1 MTLAAAIIVAGG
13 KGSRSGRAAPKQY
26 ERLLGRQVLDWS
38 MEAFKAH
45 PCVGRIVVVT
55 PADSAPDA
63 WGKGMVSVPG
73 GATRTQSVRNGLA
86 ALDLPGDTPVLI
98 HDAAR
103 PGLSQDMI
111 TSLLTALDRTDA
123 VAPAL
128 PVSDALKTLKDG
140 KLVTVPRDG
149 LSRVQT
155 PQAFRLGAIRK
166 ALDAAAA
173 DLVDDLAAMEATGAR
188 VELIPGDERL
198 HKITFPEDFDMVAR
212 LLGPSVSVPRVGKG
226 FDVHAFEPGD
236 RVTLCGVAIPHDRK
250 LKGHSDA
257 DAAWH
262 ALTDAILGAVALG
275 DIGDHFPPSDDRWK
289 NADSAIFLKESVRLA
304 EAEGYAVASCDI
316 TVICEAPKVKPHRE
330 AMRQRTAELLGL
342 PLQAVS
348 VKATTTEALGFTGR
362 REGIAAEAIAVLVP
376 LTTAR

>member
-38 MEAFKAH
+38 IEAFRAH
-45 PCVGRIVVVT
+45 PGVGRIVVVT
-55 PADSAPDA
+55 PADSAPDE
-63 WGKGMVSVPG
+63 WGKGVVSVTG

-86 ALDLPGDTPVLI
+86 ALDLPSDTPVLI

-111 TSLLTALDRTDA
+111 TSLLAALDRTDA

-128 PVSDALKTLKDG
+128 PVSDALKALKDG
-140 KLVTVPRDG
+140 QMVTVPRDG

-188 VELIPGDERL
+188 VELISGDERL

-212 LLGPSVSVPRVGKG
+212 LLSPCVSVPRVGKG

-236 RVTLCGVAIPHDRK
+236 HVTLCGVAIPHDRK

-304 EAEGYAVASCDI
+304 EAEGYALASCDI

-330 AMRQRTAELLGL
+330 AMRQRTAELLCL

-348 VKATTTEALGFTGR
+348 VKATTTEGLGFTGR

-376 LTTAR
+376 SITAR

>member
-1 MTLAAAIIVAGG
+1 
-13 KGSRSGRAAPKQY
+13 
-26 ERLLGRQVLDWS
+26 
-38 MEAFKAH
+38 
-45 PCVGRIVVVT
+45 
-55 PADSAPDA
+55 
-63 WGKGMVSVPG
+63 
-73 GATRTQSVRNGLA
+73 VRNGLA
-86 ALDLPGDTPVLI
+86 ALDLPSDTPVLI

-111 TSLLTALDRTDA
+111 TSLLAALDRTDA

-128 PVSDALKTLKDG
+128 PVSDALKALKDG
-140 KLVTVPRDG
+140 QMVTVPRDG

-188 VELIPGDERL
+188 VELISGDERL

-212 LLGPSVSVPRVGKG
+212 LLSPSVSVPRVGKG

-236 RVTLCGVAIPHDRK
+236 HVTLCGVAIPHDRK

-304 EAEGYAVASCDI
+304 EAEGYALASCDI

-330 AMRQRTAELLGL
+330 AMRQRTAELLCL

-348 VKATTTEALGFTGR
+348 VKATTTEGLGFTGR

-376 LTTAR
+376 SITAR

>member
-38 MEAFKAH
+38 IEAFRAH
-45 PCVGRIVVVT
+45 PGVGRIVVVT
-55 PADSAPDA
+55 PADSAPDE
-63 WGKGMVSVPG
+63 WGKGVVSVPG

-86 ALDLPGDTPVLI
+86 ALDLPSDTPVLI

-111 TSLLTALDRTDA
+111 TSLLAALDRTDA

-128 PVSDALKTLKDG
+128 PVSDALKALKDG
-140 KLVTVPRDG
+140 QMVTVPRDG

-188 VELIPGDERL
+188 VELISGDERL

-212 LLGPSVSVPRVGKG
+212 LLSPSVSVPRVGKG

-236 RVTLCGVAIPHDRK
+236 HVTLCGVAIPHDRK

-304 EAEGYAVASCDI
+304 EAEGYALASCDI

-330 AMRQRTAELLGL
+330 AMRQRTAELLCL

-348 VKATTTEALGFTGR
+348 VKATTTEGLGFTGR

-376 LTTAR
+376 SITAR

>member
-38 MEAFKAH
+38 IEAFRAH
-45 PCVGRIVVVT
+45 PGVGPIVVVT
-55 PADSAPDA
+55 PADSAPDE
-63 WGKGMVSVPG
+63 WGKGVVSVPG

-86 ALDLPGDTPVLI
+86 ALDLPSDTPVLI

-111 TSLLTALDRTDA
+111 TSLLAALDRTDA

-128 PVSDALKTLKDG
+128 PVSDALKALKDG
-140 KLVTVPRDG
+140 QMVTVPRDG

-188 VELIPGDERL
+188 VELISGDERL

-212 LLGPSVSVPRVGKG
+212 LLSPSVSVPRVGKG

-236 RVTLCGVAIPHDRK
+236 HVTLCGVAIPHDRK

-304 EAEGYAVASCDI
+304 EAEGYALASCDI

-330 AMRQRTAELLGL
+330 AMRQRTAELLCL

-348 VKATTTEALGFTGR
+348 VKATTTEGLGFTGR

-376 LTTAR
+376 SITAR

>member
-1 MTLAAAIIVAGG
+1 
-13 KGSRSGRAAPKQY
+13 
-26 ERLLGRQVLDWS
+26 
-38 MEAFKAH
+38 
-45 PCVGRIVVVT
+45 
-55 PADSAPDA
+55 
-63 WGKGMVSVPG
+63 
-73 GATRTQSVRNGLA
+73 
-86 ALDLPGDTPVLI
+86 
-98 HDAAR
+98 
-103 PGLSQDMI
+103 MI
-111 TSLLTALDRTDA
+111 TSLLAALATADA

-128 PVSDALKTLKDG
+128 PVSDALKALKDG

-166 ALDAAAA
+166 ALDMAPA
-173 DLVDDLAAMEATGAR
+173 DLVDDLAAMEAMGVR
-188 VELIPGDERL
+188 VKLVPGDERL
-198 HKITFPEDFDMVAR
+198 HKITFPEDFDMVAN
-212 LLGPSVSVPRVGKG
+212 LLSPSSSVPRVGKG

-236 RVTLCGVAIPHDRK
+236 HVTLCGVAIPHDGK

-289 NADSAIFLKESVRLA
+289 NADSAIFLQESVRLA
-304 EAEGYAVASCDI
+304 EAEGYAVSSCDI
-316 TVICEAPKVKPHRE
+316 TIICEAPKVKPHRD
-330 AMRQRTAELLGL
+330 AMRQRTADLLGL

-348 VKATTTEALGFTGR
+348 VKATTTEGLGFAGR

-376 LTTAR
+376 LSAAR